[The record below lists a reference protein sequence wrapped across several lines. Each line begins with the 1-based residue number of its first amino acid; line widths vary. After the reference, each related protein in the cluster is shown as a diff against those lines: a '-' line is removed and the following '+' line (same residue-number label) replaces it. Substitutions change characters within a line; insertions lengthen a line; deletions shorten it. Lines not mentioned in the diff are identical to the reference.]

1 MIALCALGFVRSGF
15 AANMDKI
22 IIGTIMTLVPGL
34 AITNSMR
41 DIIAG
46 DLLAG
51 VTKTTEALLIG
62 AGIAVGAA
70 IPLTFLRPFL
80 GV

>member
-1 MIALCALGFVRSGF
+1 
-15 AANMDKI
+15 
-22 IIGTIMTLVPGL
+22 MTLVPGL